1 MFEDL
6 LTFLLKAITLVV
18 CCFFLVAPFLLLL
31 KFLVR
36 KVNMYLLDLHQ
47 VKLEKFLEL
56 VWLLLVKL
64 EMKIIL

>member
-31 KFLVR
+31 KFLVAFIH
-36 KVNMYLLDLHQ
+36 D
-47 VKLEKFLEL
+47 
-56 VWLLLVKL
+56 
-64 EMKIIL
+64 ILSQRQTK

>member
-31 KFLVR
+31 KFLVAFIH
-36 KVNMYLLDLHQ
+36 D
-47 VKLEKFLEL
+47 
-56 VWLLLVKL
+56 
-64 EMKIIL
+64 ILS